1 MRLIFFG
8 NPKFALPSL
17 KRLVSSSHDIM
28 CVVTSPNKAA
38 GRGRKLHVPEV
49 KTAAERYG
57 MPVLQ
62 VEDLTD
68 SSFLEKLAQLAAALF
83 VVVAFRIL
91 PPEVYMIPEYGAIN
105 LHASLL
111 PRYRGAAPINHA
123 IMAGETETGVT
134 TFQIKKKVD
143 TGAMLMQRKE
153 KILPDDTYDSL
164 HDRLSLLGADVLLET
179 VNGIERGI
187 LEPIDQDASLASK
200 APKIKPEQGEIDW
213 SKSAVAINNLVR
225 GFCSKPGAYTFRNGK
240 KLKIF
245 RSEVLNAGKNTFEP
259 GRLVE
264 LSDVNGLLVAT
275 GDGLLRLHE
284 VQPPGKKRMKAED
297 YLRGYPSESG
307 EKLG

>member
-1 MRLIFFG
+1 MRLVFFG

-17 KRLVSSSHDIM
+17 KRLVSSSHDIA
-28 CVVTSPNKAA
+28 CVVTSPNRAA

-49 KTAAERYG
+49 KSAAERYG
-57 MPVLQ
+57 LPVLQ

-91 PPEVYMIPEYGAIN
+91 PPELYSIPEYGAIN

-153 KILPDDTYDSL
+153 KILPDDTFDSL
-164 HDRLSLLGADVLLET
+164 HDRLSLLGADVLLDT
-179 VNGIERGI
+179 INGIERGI
-187 LEPIDQDASLASK
+187 IEPIEQDASQASK
-200 APKIKPEQGEIDW
+200 APKIRPEQGEIDW
-213 SKSAVAINNLVR
+213 SRPAETINNLIR
-225 GFCSKPGAYTFRNGK
+225 GFCSRPGAYTFRKGN

-245 RSEVLNAGKNTFEP
+245 RSEVLHIGKNTFEP
-259 GRLVE
+259 GRLVK
-264 LSDVNGLLVAT
+264 LDDVDGLLVAT
-275 GDGLLRLHE
+275 GDGVLRLHE
-284 VQPPGKKRMKAED
+284 LQPSGKKRMKADD